1 MNVNSITA
9 TTNYS
14 NSPSFQA
21 KILNYGKIYRTLET
35 APFIRI
41 GDNKAHRLKQLEGMK
56 KLIDNAGD
64 KYTNIL
70 PEITKNVQGSYIWS
84 NKTYYKIDVTNS
96 RFPGLKYTEN
106 LDMFT
111 GALDH
116 SGINERMLDKL
127 TFEYQDKT
135 ADFAADYTNESIK
148 KLETKFLAKIS
159 LAAGK
164 LPSEILKMFGV
175 KSEYWDEIAKSAAKT
190 ELKFTPE
197 SLKSAQ
203 EEFQKSY
210 TEFLKRNEK
219 SVAV

>member
-84 NKTYYKIDVTNS
+84 NKTYYKIDP
-96 RFPGLKYTEN
+96 R
-106 LDMFT
+106 
-111 GALDH
+111 
-116 SGINERMLDKL
+116 
-127 TFEYQDKT
+127 
-135 ADFAADYTNESIK
+135 
-148 KLETKFLAKIS
+148 
-159 LAAGK
+159 
-164 LPSEILKMFGV
+164 
-175 KSEYWDEIAKSAAKT
+175 
-190 ELKFTPE
+190 
-197 SLKSAQ
+197 
-203 EEFQKSY
+203 
-210 TEFLKRNEK
+210 
-219 SVAV
+219 